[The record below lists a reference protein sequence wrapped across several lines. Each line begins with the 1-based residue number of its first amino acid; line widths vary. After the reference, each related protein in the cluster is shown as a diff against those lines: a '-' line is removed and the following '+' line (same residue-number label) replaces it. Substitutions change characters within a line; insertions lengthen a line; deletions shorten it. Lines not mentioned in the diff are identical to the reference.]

1 MCGCDS
7 FFFYFFCLFNFR
19 NIIFTGFFA
28 FVCMQNK
35 THARFRP
42 SSNDSQV
49 CLILIVN
56 YFFVIKLLNNFYTKN
71 CDADASC
78 VLLKLSSSNL
88 CPIFIWFAAS
98 FVFSN
103 KLLCW
108 IFGFNVFF
116 FKLSVILLSHSVAIA
131 IISFVCYLLFFFF
144 FWFDECVV
152 FSQCF
157 TTASFHLGEVH
168 SIAEY
173 LQLTYRKW
181 PVLSKQKTNQN
192 RFQSPKV

>member
-1 MCGCDS
+1 
-7 FFFYFFCLFNFR
+7 
-19 NIIFTGFFA
+19 
-28 FVCMQNK
+28 MQNK

-131 IISFVCYLLFFFF
+131 IISFVCYLLFFFGLMSALSL
-144 FWFDECVV
+144 VN
-152 FSQCF
+152 
-157 TTASFHLGEVH
+157 A
-168 SIAEY
+168 
-173 LQLTYRKW
+173 LQLLHFIWEKSIQPPTYIQKMACFIKTENQ
-181 PVLSKQKTNQN
+181 SKSFSITKGLTGRWKQHSRAFSEYIQTHWVYWN
-192 RFQSPKV
+192 RHFFLLPISV